1 VVSDVCASCGAP
13 RRAESWCL
21 LCLERYELPA
31 EPPPDPRHVPYPRT
45 YSRTKAGPLSFGLR
59 GRVLL
64 SILPALVAFF
74 AVRNVIR
81 SRGDMTV
88 VFYLVIAVPALAL
101 VAGFLYAVWKKER
114 IA

>member
-1 VVSDVCASCGAP
+1 MHPAC
-13 RRAESWCL
+13 AESWCL
-21 LCLERYELPA
+21 LCLERYDLPGKTSTRPA
-31 EPPPDPRHVPYPRT
+31 DTFRIRART
-45 YSRTKAGPLSFGLR
+45 PARRPARCRSDFAV
-59 GRVLL
+59 RVLL

-74 AVRNVIR
+74 AVRKR
-81 SRGDMTV
+81 DPSRGDMTV